1 MSRKSKGEKKKR
13 ANNAHVGR
21 RAEYDIRDDINR
33 VMPEEEARR
42 QPMSGA
48 VEGLKGD
55 IISKNLL
62 IEAKRRKS
70 LDINLNF
77 PLLSWVEKITEEAE
91 GKRIP
96 IVVLKQ
102 FGGKKLAVVDW
113 DWLLNIL
120 RRDLYEK

>member
-1 MSRKSKGEKKKR
+1 MSRKSKGRSKR
-13 ANNAHVGR
+13 KNNAHVGR

-55 IISKNLL
+55 IISKNML

-70 LDINLNF
+70 LDVNLNF
-77 PLLSWVEKITEEAE
+77 TLLSWMEKITEEAE

-113 DWLLNIL
+113 EWLLNIL